1 MAQEPTNQLY
11 KLTVICNSALH
22 RRSRSAPWRL
32 CYRPGKQNIIS
43 STWQPRNHTQ
53 ATARS
58 LSTRKAKHG
67 CQHMASTKNYTQATA
82 RFQIATGIQET
93 APMIIYGRSRCIHQT
108 ADCMDA
114 DVLHT
119 GTERQQL
126 LKNARAATSEQNAR
140 GATSE

>member
-82 RFQIATGIQET
+82 RLHIATGIPKT
-93 APMIIYGRSRCIHQT
+93 SPMIIYGDHCVFTKLQTQGCRCIAHRHR
-108 ADCMDA
+108 A
-114 DVLHT
+114 
-119 GTERQQL
+119 
-126 LKNARAATSEQNAR
+126 AATSEKTQAQQLVKNSR